1 MGVFVI
7 FVVVQTNLDV
17 VLPILLVCY
26 GGTMKEMQELYFRQR
41 ELKLNKGKN
50 VFSPSMMQVSKL
62 QL

>member
-26 GGTMKEMQELYFRQR
+26 GGAMKEMQELYFRQR